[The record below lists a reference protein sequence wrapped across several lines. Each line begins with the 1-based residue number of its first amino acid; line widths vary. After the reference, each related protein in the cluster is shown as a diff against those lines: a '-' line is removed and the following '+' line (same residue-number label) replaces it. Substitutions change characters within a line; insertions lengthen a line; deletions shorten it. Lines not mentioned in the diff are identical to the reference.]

1 MMPDNILPPS
11 DRQPCPLF
19 DAVEPFLR
27 QLGTAG
33 YADRTLR
40 NKRTVARAFV
50 RWLKRRRVA
59 PAEVIEA
66 HLTAFVHRKPHR
78 QTTRDFELGTL
89 RQFLSYLR
97 TVGKVPLPPQSSVAA
112 PAGDLEQRYLHYLRQ
127 DRGLAANSL
136 RLYLPFVRAFLRAQA
151 VRPQSAPPGAWTAG
165 SVQDFLLTAS
175 QRRSSEHVRLLAAAL
190 RSFLRFCYLRGDT
203 ALDLSQTV
211 PGVRRWTPA
220 AVPVSLAPTEIAR
233 VLAATDR
240 ATRRG
245 RRDHAILL
253 LLARLGLRAG
263 EIVTLELGDLRWRS
277 GELLIRGKGGV
288 RARLPLLA
296 EVGEALARYLR
307 RDRGPSPSRRV
318 FLRLMAPRSGLAGP
332 GAVTH
337 LVRRALARAGVTPR
351 SRGAAH
357 LFRHSLATTML
368 QHGASLAAIGDVLRH
383 RAPRS
388 TARYAHVAVEALRG
402 VARPWP
408 GGGAQ

>member
-1 MMPDNILPPS
+1 MMPDNILPAPDHQS
-11 DRQPCPLF
+11 CPLL
-19 DAVEPFLR
+19 DTVEPFLSP
-27 QLGTAG
+27 LAAAG
-33 YADRTLR
+33 YAAPTLR

-50 RWLKRRRVA
+50 RWLKRRRLA
-59 PAEVIEA
+59 PAEVTET

-97 TVGKVPLPPQSSVAA
+97 TVGKVPLPPQSSVPA
-112 PAGDLEQRYLHYLRQ
+112 PAGDLEQRYLQYLRQ

-136 RLYLPFVRAFLRAQA
+136 RLYLPFVRAFLRAQG
-151 VRPQSAPPGAWTAG
+151 APPEAWNAE
-165 SVQDFLLTAS
+165 SVQDFLLAAS

-203 ALDLSQTV
+203 ALDLSRTV

-220 AVPVSLAPTEIAR
+220 AVPVSLTPTEIAR
-233 VLAATDR
+233 VLAVTDQAR
-240 ATRRG
+240 PCG

-263 EIVTLELGDLRWRS
+263 EIVTLELGDLRWRA

-296 EVGEALARYLR
+296 DVGEALVRYLR

-337 LVRRALARAGVTPR
+337 LVRRAFARAGVTPR

>member
-1 MMPDNILPPS
+1 MPDNILPAP
-11 DRQPCPLF
+11 DHQPCSLL
-19 DAVEPFLR
+19 DTVEPFL
-27 QLGTAG
+27 GPFAAAG
-33 YADRTLR
+33 YADPTLR
-40 NKRTVARAFV
+40 NKRTVTRAFV
-50 RWLKRRRVA
+50 RWLTRRQIT
-59 PAEVIEA
+59 PAEVTEA

-97 TVGKVPLPPQSSVAA
+97 TIGKVPLPPQPSVAA
-112 PAGDLEQRYLHYLRQ
+112 PTGDIEQRYLQYLRQ

-151 VRPQSAPPGAWTAG
+151 AIPHGAPPGAWTAER
-165 SVQDFLLTAS
+165 VQDFLLAS
-175 QRRSSEHVRLLAAAL
+175 SRRRSSEYVRLLAAAL

-203 ALDLSQTV
+203 VLDLSRTV

-220 AVPVSLAPTEIAR
+220 AVPVSLTPTEIAR
-233 VLAATDR
+233 VLAVTDQ
-240 ATRRG
+240 AMPRG

-263 EIVTLELGDLRWRS
+263 EIVTLELDDLRWRS

-296 EVGEALARYLR
+296 EVGKALARYLR
-307 RDRGPSPSRRV
+307 RDRGASTSRRV

-337 LVRRALARAGVTPR
+337 LVRRALARAGVTPKG
-351 SRGAAH
+351 RGAAH
-357 LFRHSLATTML
+357 LFRHSLATAML
-368 QHGASLAAIGDVLRH
+368 RHGASLAAIGEVLRH